1 MVGNIFFPYDRFL
14 DATSRVYIP
23 HRLKEYGLKLEDTI
37 LSAFKGLNERRFRLG
52 LNVLGILIGC
62 AAVTGLVSITQG
74 LSVEVTG
81 QLDMFGPNN
90 VMVIPF
96 EIRQGRGLVGE
107 GFNWRD
113 IAVIEKVPHIKHM
126 APIIANKIGTYTIR
140 GDTYT
145 ANMFGVT
152 PIYFDIYSSY
162 EFVDGRALIQADQG
176 SCVIGHLISQ
186 PAGSDEPL
194 IEAGDRITFSIYV
207 GSEQKEAT
215 FRVLGVLEEIGGTFG
230 SEDDRSIMIPYRDAQ
245 TLFET
250 GSTVDFVALQV
261 DKMENVD
268 PVVEEIKEKFE
279 DRVMVMSF
287 EMIQEQIGQ
296 VLGTIEAVLG
306 GIAAISLLVAGV
318 SIINTMTIS
327 VMERTREIGILKALG
342 SKSTEVLLLFI
353 SEATITGVLGGVLG
367 ASLGF
372 ALGVLVGDY
381 IGLPVSVT
389 YELGG
394 AVILFAVLTS
404 VIAGVYPSWQAANLH
419 PVEALRYE

>member
-1 MVGNIFFPYDRFL
+1 
-14 DATSRVYIP
+14 
-23 HRLKEYGLKLEDTI
+23 LKLEDTF
-37 LSAFKGLNERRFRLG
+37 LSALQGLSERKFRLG
-52 LNVLGILIGC
+52 LNILGILIGC

-96 EIRQGRGLVGE
+96 EIRPGRGIVGE

-113 IAVIEKVPHIKHM
+113 INTLEKVSNVKRM
-126 APIIANKIGTYTIR
+126 APIIANKFGTYKQR

-145 ANMFGVT
+145 ANVFGVT
-152 PIYFDIYSSY
+152 PTYFDVYSSY
-162 EFVDGRALIQADQG
+162 EFVQGRALKQSDQG
-176 SCVIGHLISQ
+176 SIVIGHLIAH
-186 PAGSDEPL
+186 PGGSEEQL
-194 IEAGDRITFSIYV
+194 IETGDRITFTFYV
-207 GSEQKEAT
+207 GSLLKEAT
-215 FRVLGVLEEIGGTFG
+215 FRVVGVMEEIGGTFG
-230 SEDDRSIMIPYRDAQ
+230 SEDDRSVMIPFRDAQ
-245 TLFET
+245 TIFET

-261 DKMENVD
+261 NEMENVD
-268 PVVEEIKEKFE
+268 SVVDEIKEEFE
-279 DRVMVMSF
+279 GRVMVMSF
-287 EMIQEQIGQ
+287 EVIQEQIGQ

-353 SEATITGVLGGVLG
+353 SEATITGVLGGILG

-372 ALGVLVGDY
+372 FMGVVVGDY

-389 YELGG
+389 YDLGL

-404 VIAGVYPSWQAANLH
+404 VIAGIYPSWQAANLH

>member
-1 MVGNIFFPYDRFL
+1 M
-14 DATSRVYIP
+14 
-23 HRLKEYGLKLEDTI
+23 KLEDTI
-37 LSAFKGLNERRFRLG
+37 LSAFKGLSERKFRLA

-74 LSVEVTG
+74 LSVEVSG
-81 QLDMFGPNN
+81 QLEMFGPNN

-113 IAVIEKVPHIKHM
+113 IKVLEKVPNVKRM
-126 APIIANKIGTYTIR
+126 APIIANKFGTYTIR
-140 GDTYT
+140 GDTYL
-145 ANMFGVT
+145 ANIFGVT
-152 PIYFDIYSSY
+152 PVYFDIYSSF
-162 EFVDGRALIQADQG
+162 EVESGRSLIQADQG
-176 SCVIGHLISQ
+176 AIVIGHLISQ
-186 PAGSDEPL
+186 PSGEEEPL
-194 IEAGDRITFSIYV
+194 IEVGDRVTFSFYV
-207 GSEQKEAT
+207 GSDQKDAT
-215 FRVLGVLEEIGGTFG
+215 FRVVGILEEVGGTFG
-230 SEDDRSIMIPYRDAQ
+230 SEDDSSVMMSFRDAQ
-245 TLFET
+245 TIFET

-261 DKMENVD
+261 DEMENVD
-268 PVVEEIKEKFE
+268 LVVDEIKEKFE
-279 DRVMVMSF
+279 GRVLVMSF
-287 EMIQEQIGQ
+287 EMIQEQVGQ
-296 VLGTIEAVLG
+296 VISTIEAVLG

-342 SKSTEVLLLFI
+342 SKSTEVMILFI

-367 ASLGF
+367 AALGF
-372 ALGVLVGDY
+372 ILGVAVGNY

-389 YELGG
+389 YDLGF

-404 VIAGVYPSWQAANLH
+404 VIAGLYPSWQAANLH

>member
-1 MVGNIFFPYDRFL
+1 
-14 DATSRVYIP
+14 
-23 HRLKEYGLKLEDTI
+23 LKLQDTF
-37 LSAFKGLNERRFRLG
+37 LSAIQGLSERKFRLG

-96 EIRQGRGLVGE
+96 EIRPGRGIVGE

-113 IAVIEKVPHIKHM
+113 INVLEKVSNVELM
-126 APIIANKIGTYTIR
+126 APIIANKLGTYTIR
-140 GDTYT
+140 GDIYT
-145 ANMFGVT
+145 ANVFGVT
-152 PIYFDIYSSY
+152 PTYFEVYSSY
-162 EFVDGRALIQADQG
+162 EFVDGRPLIQADQG
-176 SCVIGHLISQ
+176 SIVIGHLIAHSG
-186 PAGSDEPL
+186 GSEEPV
-194 IEAGDRITFSIYV
+194 IEAGDRVTFNFYV
-207 GSEQKEAT
+207 GSQQKEAT
-215 FRVLGVLEEIGGTFG
+215 FRVVGVMEEIGGTFG
-230 SEDDRSIMIPYRDAQ
+230 SEDDRSVMMSFRDAQ

-261 DKMENVD
+261 DEMENVD
-268 PVVEEIKEKFE
+268 GVVDEVKEEFE
-279 DRVMVMSF
+279 GRVMVMSF
-287 EMIQEQIGQ
+287 EVIQEQIGQ

-353 SEATITGVLGGVLG
+353 SEATITGVLGGILG

-372 ALGVLVGDY
+372 FMGVVVGDY

-389 YELGG
+389 YDLGG
-394 AVILFAVLTS
+394 AVVLFAVLTS
-404 VIAGVYPSWQAANLH
+404 VIAGLYPSWQAANLH